1 MMQGTKNPYMTDEEK
16 QRMMAEMI
24 RSGQARE
31 QEAEMRRQQL
41 QMTPPQQQQQQG
53 GGGGI
58 SPSMAMSFIPES
70 GGAAGAEGAA
80 ASSETGGAMAGMAG
94 PAALAA
100 AIIANETY
108 QNKSGN
114 RPEDF
119 EDHVGE
125 MVTGEVL
132 ERDVERYLGDGKIAK
147 HLGQMGNPEGMLKN
161 IGKSLKPWDWF

>member
-1 MMQGTKNPYMTDEEK
+1 MQGTKNPYMTDEEK

-24 RSGQARE
+24 RSKQARE

-41 QMTPPQQQQQQG
+41 QMQPQQQQQQG

-80 ASSETGGAMAGMAG
+80 ASSEAGGVMAGMAG

-147 HLGQMGNPEGMLKN
+147 HLGQMGNPEGILKN

>member
-1 MMQGTKNPYMTDEEK
+1 M
-16 QRMMAEMI
+16 
-24 RSGQARE
+24 
-31 QEAEMRRQQL
+31 EAQQ
-41 QMTPPQQQQQQG
+41 
-53 GGGGI
+53 
-58 SPSMAMSFIPES
+58 
-70 GGAAGAEGAA
+70 GAEGAA

-132 ERDVERYLGDGKIAK
+132 ERDVERYLGDGK
-147 HLGQMGNPEGMLKN
+147 NSKN
-161 IGKSLKPWDWF
+161 I